1 MSAEPPPS
9 LVSAL
14 TFVGR
19 ETAAFKSLPG
29 FQKGRHT
36 LPSAVTPA
44 TTAFLAK
51 LCAEPLA
58 AAAEAFFQS
67 TRAALGYKR
76 REISLAVA
84 SPAAVLTTPDFS
96 FELAY
101 ALEPDDPARY
111 SLTSSLRALSRA
123 ELVRRPEFDELCA
136 GRFTDL
142 VFSLRG
148 GVRVEAVIDAIEA
161 LAPDAGLTVA
171 YPSDYHD
178 CTIALAGEE
187 TVIRCTGA
195 TLELQLASAGSPAA
209 LLDAFAAVR
218 ATFAR
223 QAGLEDLLG

>member
-36 LPSAVTPA
+36 VPTAVTPA

-51 LCAEPLA
+51 LCADPLA
-58 AAAEAFFQS
+58 DAAEDFFQR

-84 SPAAVLTTPDFS
+84 SPSAVLSTPDFS

-101 ALEPDDPARY
+101 ALEAGDPAQY
-111 SLTSSLRALSRA
+111 SVTSSLRSLARA
-123 ELVRRPEFDELCA
+123 GLARQPEFDELFA
-136 GRFTDL
+136 GRFHDL

-148 GVRVEAVIDAIEA
+148 GVRVEAVIDAVES
-161 LAPDAGLTVA
+161 LENGAGLTVA
-171 YPSDYHD
+171 YPSDYRE
-178 CTIALAGEE
+178 CTITLDDVD
-187 TVIRCTGA
+187 TVICCTGA
-195 TLELQLASAGSPAA
+195 TLELRVRTAGSPAV
-209 LLDAFAAVR
+209 LLDAFGAVR
-218 ATFAR
+218 SAFAAH
-223 QAGLEDLLG
+223 AGLEGLLS